1 MFLRKLMKKSI
12 AILSCVLCIGI
23 FSGCDNEEIEI
34 SNDDKIVETVGITT
48 SEQITE
54 ELVLTN
60 QELAQWTDN
69 NEGVISGDIFED
81 NIFISDEVYMDIQNR
96 LGEENAQ
103 QLSVFAENYEKW
115 IPEEGETA
123 G

>member
-60 QELAQWTDN
+60 QELDQWTDN

-96 LGEENAQ
+96 LGEEI
-103 QLSVFAENYEKW
+103 AEKKVQGWFLLLAESL
-115 IPEEGETA
+115 EGA
-123 G
+123 V

>member
-60 QELAQWTDN
+60 QELDQWTDN

>member
-1 MFLRKLMKKSI
+1 MKKSI
-12 AILSCVLCIGI
+12 AILSYVLCIGI

-60 QELAQWTDN
+60 QELDQWTDN

>member
-34 SNDDKIVETVGITT
+34 SNADKIVETVGITT

-60 QELAQWTDN
+60 QELDQWTDN

>member
-60 QELAQWTDN
+60 QELDQWTDN

-81 NIFISDEVYMDIQNR
+81 NVFISDEVYMDIQNR